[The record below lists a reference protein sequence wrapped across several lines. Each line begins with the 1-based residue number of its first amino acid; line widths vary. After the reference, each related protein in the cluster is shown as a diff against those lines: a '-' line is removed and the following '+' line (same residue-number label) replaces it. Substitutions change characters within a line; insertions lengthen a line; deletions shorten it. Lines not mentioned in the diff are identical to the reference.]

1 MRVRWS
7 SLIRSPIPLPGRRTA
22 NWLRN
27 NPSILAKRSA
37 GLLMYHRAADGTV
50 EVLLAHPGGPYWSR
64 RDAGAWTLPKGEF
77 EEGEDGLACAVREF
91 REETGC
97 PPGGPFAPL
106 GDIRQQSGKRVSA
119 WSFEGDLD
127 PALLDSNLFE
137 MEWPPR
143 SGQLRQ
149 FPEIDRIGWF
159 GLAAARDKLL
169 AAQLPFLDRLADA
182 LAGPGNR
189 P

>member
-1 MRVRWS
+1 
-7 SLIRSPIPLPGRRTA
+7 
-22 NWLRN
+22 
-27 NPSILAKRSA
+27 
-37 GLLMYHRAADGTV
+37 MYRRAADGAV
-50 EVLLAHPGGPYWSR
+50 EVLLAHPGGPYWTR
-64 RDAGAWTLPKGEF
+64 RDAGAWTLPKGES
-77 EEGEDGLACAVREF
+77 EQGEDALACAMREF

-97 PPGGPFAPL
+97 APEGPFAPL
-106 GDIRQQSGKRVSA
+106 GEIRQNSGKCVSA

-159 GLAAARDKLL
+159 SLAAARDKLL
-169 AAQLPFLDRLADA
+169 PAQLPFLDRLADA
-182 LAGPGNR
+182 LAQAD
-189 P
+189 